1 MWCDMGLD
9 ANQTISTY
17 FILGIISKKIS
28 SSYFYVAATIWG
40 MTPLVLTLFCIPVGL
55 APPAPG
61 HSSPTSQSTTIFGGI
76 WFLAMFVFQANLA
89 DYVSPV
95 DKFFIPFLWLDFL
108 PFNLLASAL
117 AIYIVVPVAAMGLA
131 LKTMFYGKV
140 SIILFYIFI
149 FDNMY

>member
-9 ANQTISTY
+9 ANQTICTY
-17 FILGIISKKIS
+17 FALGIISEKIS

-40 MTPLVLTLFCIPVGL
+40 LTPLVLTLFCIPVGL

-61 HSSPTSQSTTIFGGI
+61 HASPTSQSTAIFGGI
-76 WFLAMFVFQANLA
+76 WFLAMFVFKANLA
-89 DYVSPV
+89 DYISPV

-131 LKTMFYGKV
+131 LKTMCYGKV

-149 FDNMY
+149 SIS